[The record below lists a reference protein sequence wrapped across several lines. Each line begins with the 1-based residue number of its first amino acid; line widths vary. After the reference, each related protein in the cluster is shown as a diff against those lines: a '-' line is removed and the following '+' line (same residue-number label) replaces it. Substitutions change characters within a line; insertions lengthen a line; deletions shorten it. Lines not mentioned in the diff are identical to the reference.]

1 MEGPLTTDDSTRSPL
16 AGLRIVE
23 FASFVAGPSGG
34 MTLGQLGADVIRV
47 DPIGGAADYRR
58 WPLSQRTGRSLYWT
72 ALNRGKRSI
81 AVNLRSPEGQE
92 LIIALATAPGPDS
105 GIVVDNN
112 VGRPWLSYE
121 TLTER
126 RADLI
131 QVHIDGY
138 ADGRAAV
145 DYTVN
150 PDAGVADMTGPLEA
164 AAPVNHVLPAWDL
177 LAGMTATTGLLA
189 ALHRRTRSG
198 DGSFIRI
205 ALADVA
211 FSSLANL
218 GWLAEADE
226 LGHARAKHGNQ
237 VYGSY
242 GADFETA
249 DGSRIMVV
257 ALTVRHWDAL
267 RTLTSTGKVFDA
279 LEESLGADFR
289 TEDDRYR
296 YREIITATLRPW
308 FASRPLADIDRALN
322 ESGVL
327 WSKFRTVHDV
337 AAGFRAEGSPA
348 IFGEIDQP
356 GVGPVLSSRSPL
368 RIDSAYGDFAVAP
381 DLGEHTGEVL
391 SEVLGLSAT
400 DVGRLHD
407 AGVIESK

>member
-1 MEGPLTTDDSTRSPL
+1 MTTDHSTRTPL

-47 DPIGGAADYRR
+47 DPIGGAADYTR

-72 ALNRGKRSI
+72 ALNRGKRSV
-81 AVNLRSPEGQE
+81 AVDLRSPEGRE
-92 LIIALATAPGPDS
+92 LIIGLATAPGPDS

-121 TLTER
+121 ALSER

-150 PDAGVADMTGPLEA
+150 PDAGVADMTGPLDA

-189 ALHRRTRSG
+189 ALHRRTRTG
-198 DGSFIRI
+198 EGSFIRL

-211 FSSLANL
+211 FSSLVNL

-226 LGHARAKHGNQ
+226 LGHARHKHGNQ

-257 ALTVRHWDAL
+257 ALTRRHWDAL
-267 RTLTSTGKVFDA
+267 RTLTATGDVFDA
-279 LEESLGADFR
+279 LEKSLDANFR

-296 YREIITATLRPW
+296 HRDIITAVLRPW
-308 FASRPLADIDRALN
+308 FAARPLTEIDRALT

-337 AAGFRAEGSPA
+337 AAGYRSEGSPA
-348 IFGEIDQP
+348 IFGEVDQP
-356 GVGPVLSSRSPL
+356 GVGPVLTSRSPL
-368 RIDSAYGDFAVAP
+368 RIDSEYGDYAVAP

-391 SEVLGLSAT
+391 SEVLGLSDAEL
-400 DVGRLHD
+400 GRLHD